1 MPVDTALI
9 PGRAVEPIDLANA
22 LRLAGARD
30 LDIAIARQRILQA
43 AADLKQARA
52 LWLPSLFY
60 GPAWYRADGQI
71 QTDTGQVET
80 IDRSS
85 LFLGATAALANSFP
99 APSPGTGFPSLNG
112 LSTTLRISDA
122 IFEPMAARRSLAANQ
137 AGLQTATNDALLRIA
152 EAYFDLQAANGRLAI
167 AREAV
172 TNAEALSTITEA
184 YARLGQGLEADHRR
198 AMAEL
203 KHRRRDT
210 HLASG
215 QLLVASANLVRL
227 WCSTRYGVRPGRAAE
242 SSST

>member
-1 MPVDTALI
+1 MA
-9 PGRAVEPIDLANA
+9 E
-22 LRLAGARD
+22 ARD

-71 QTDTGQVET
+71 QIDTGQVET

-85 LFLGATAALANSFP
+85 LFLGTTAALANSFP

-137 AGLQTATNDALLRIA
+137 AGL
-152 EAYFDLQAANGRLAI
+152 
-167 AREAV
+167 
-172 TNAEALSTITEA
+172 
-184 YARLGQGLEADHRR
+184 
-198 AMAEL
+198 
-203 KHRRRDT
+203 
-210 HLASG
+210 
-215 QLLVASANLVRL
+215 
-227 WCSTRYGVRPGRAAE
+227 
-242 SSST
+242 